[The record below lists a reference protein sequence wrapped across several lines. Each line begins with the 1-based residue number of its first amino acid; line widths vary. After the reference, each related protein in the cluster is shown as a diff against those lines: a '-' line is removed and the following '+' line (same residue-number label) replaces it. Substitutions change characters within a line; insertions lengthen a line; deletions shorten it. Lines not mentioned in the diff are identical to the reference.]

1 MYAGRY
7 PQNLGARQQRLKHGS
22 IASHDKTIPAAM
34 SVAILSSVANNGRD
48 TISSLRKNQMTNE
61 TKNIVVE
68 KITEFIKEYG
78 AYCVLA
84 NAYNSDSGE
93 SSALR
98 KYRRT
103 ADAETYVR
111 IQGEADEVLVKI
123 SAAIFSAINNAEDV
137 AFVNGEI
144 QGVREGETLT

>member
-1 MYAGRY
+1 MK
-7 PQNLGARQQRLKHGS
+7 QTMKNL
-22 IASHDKTIPAAM
+22 
-34 SVAILSSVANNGRD
+34 
-48 TISSLRKNQMTNE
+48 
-61 TKNIVVE
+61 VVE
-68 KITEFIKEYG
+68 KITELITEYG

-84 NAYNSDSGE
+84 NAHNRHSSE

-98 KYRRT
+98 KHRR
-103 ADAETYVR
+103 DSGEETYER

-123 SAAIFSAINNAEDV
+123 SAAILSAISNAEDV

>member
-1 MYAGRY
+1 MK
-7 PQNLGARQQRLKHGS
+7 Q
-22 IASHDKTIPAAM
+22 T
-34 SVAILSSVANNGRD
+34 
-48 TISSLRKNQMTNE
+48 

-84 NAYNSDSGE
+84 NAYNPDSGE

-98 KYRRT
+98 RYRRT

-111 IQGEADEVLVKI
+111 IQGEADEVLAKI
-123 SAAIFSAINNAEDV
+123 SAAILSAISNAADV
-137 AFVNGEI
+137 ASVNGEI
-144 QGVREGETLT
+144 RGINEGETLA

>member
-1 MYAGRY
+1 
-7 PQNLGARQQRLKHGS
+7 
-22 IASHDKTIPAAM
+22 
-34 SVAILSSVANNGRD
+34 
-48 TISSLRKNQMTNE
+48 MTNE

-111 IQGEADEVLVKI
+111 IQGEADEVLAKI

>member
-1 MYAGRY
+1 
-7 PQNLGARQQRLKHGS
+7 
-22 IASHDKTIPAAM
+22 
-34 SVAILSSVANNGRD
+34 
-48 TISSLRKNQMTNE
+48 MTNE

-84 NAYNSDSGE
+84 NAYNPDSGE

-111 IQGEADEVLVKI
+111 IQGEADEVLANI
-123 SAAIFSAINNAEDV
+123 SAAILSAISNAEDV
-137 AFVNGEI
+137 AFVNGVFK
-144 QGVREGETLT
+144 GEGKTLA

>member
-1 MYAGRY
+1 
-7 PQNLGARQQRLKHGS
+7 
-22 IASHDKTIPAAM
+22 
-34 SVAILSSVANNGRD
+34 
-48 TISSLRKNQMTNE
+48 MTNE

-84 NAYNSDSGE
+84 NAYNPDS
-93 SSALR
+93 
-98 KYRRT
+98 RT

-111 IQGEADEVLVKI
+111 IQGEADEVLAKI
-123 SAAIFSAINNAEDV
+123 SAAILSAINNAEDV

-144 QGVREGETLT
+144 QGIGEGETRA

>member
-1 MYAGRY
+1 MK
-7 PQNLGARQQRLKHGS
+7 Q
-22 IASHDKTIPAAM
+22 T
-34 SVAILSSVANNGRD
+34 
-48 TISSLRKNQMTNE
+48 

-84 NAYNSDSGE
+84 NAYNPDS
-93 SSALR
+93 
-98 KYRRT
+98 RT

>member
-1 MYAGRY
+1 ME
-7 PQNLGARQQRLKHGS
+7 Q
-22 IASHDKTIPAAM
+22 T
-34 SVAILSSVANNGRD
+34 
-48 TISSLRKNQMTNE
+48 

-68 KITEFIKEYG
+68 KITEFIKQYG

-84 NAYNSDSGE
+84 NAYNPDSGE

-111 IQGEADEVLVKI
+111 IQGEADEVLAKI
-123 SAAIFSAINNAEDV
+123 SAAILSAINNAEDV

-144 QGVREGETLT
+144 QGIGEGKTLT

>member
-1 MYAGRY
+1 ME
-7 PQNLGARQQRLKHGS
+7 Q
-22 IASHDKTIPAAM
+22 T
-34 SVAILSSVANNGRD
+34 
-48 TISSLRKNQMTNE
+48 

-68 KITEFIKEYG
+68 KITEFIKQYG

-84 NAYNSDSGE
+84 NAYNPDSGE

-111 IQGEADEVLVKI
+111 IQGEADEVLAKI
-123 SAAIFSAINNAEDV
+123 SAAIHSAINNAEDV

-144 QGVREGETLT
+144 QGICEGETLT